1 MLLKS
6 VEFIEFENDPQEWK
20 LEGLSLGQRN
30 LIVGKNAS
38 GKSRTL
44 NVIGALAS
52 NLAGLNPPSISG
64 NYNVIFDNDGK
75 IIEYQLKYNE
85 SEVSE
90 EKLTI
95 GGTVLLSRGD
105 GGKGTIFAEALDGGK
120 NIDFQTPP
128 SGLAV
133 VSRRDTIQH
142 KFLEPLYEWGISL
155 RHYHFGGKLGKEHF
169 AVFVEKG
176 KGNVKIDDRD
186 ENQIVALYRQAM
198 KEFNDDFRA
207 SIINDMREIDYEI
220 EEIGLR
226 APVSIRIISGPGELI
241 GIYVKEKGLKGI
253 TDQHSMS
260 QGMFRVLSILIQIN
274 YSQMAKKSSCILV
287 DDIGEGLD
295 FDRSCKLIDLLRNK
309 AKDHNIQ
316 LILSTNDRFVMN
328 KIPLEEWSVLQRH
341 GSIVKVRN
349 YDNSREIF
357 EEFKFTGLSNFS
369 FLEMDFVNESQ
380 GQEAP
385 IHE

>member
-6 VEFIEFENDPQEWK
+6 VKFIEFESDPQSWT
-20 LEGLSLGQRN
+20 LEGLALGQRN

-44 NVIGALAS
+44 NVIGSLAS
-52 NLAGLNPPSISG
+52 NLAGLKPPGISG
-64 NYNVIFDNDGK
+64 NYDVIFDKDGK
-75 IIEYQLKYNE
+75 IIEYKLKYNE

-95 GGTVLLSRGD
+95 DGRVLLSRGD
-105 GGKGTIFAEALDGGK
+105 GGKGTIFAEALEGGK

-133 VSRRDTIQH
+133 VTRRDTIQH

-155 RHYHFGGKLGKEHF
+155 RHYHFGRTLGKERF
-169 AVFVEKG
+169 DLFEKG
-176 KGNVKIDDRD
+176 KGNEKINDRD
-186 ENQIVALYRQAM
+186 ENQIVALYRQAV
-198 KEFNDDFRA
+198 KEFNDDFTA
-207 SIINDMREIDYEI
+207 VIINDMREIDYDI
-220 EEIGLR
+220 QEIGLR
-226 APVSIRIISGPGELI
+226 APVSIRILSGPGELI
-241 GIYVKEKGLKGI
+241 GIYVKEKGLNGI
-253 TDQHSMS
+253 TDQYSMS
-260 QGMFRVLSILIQIN
+260 QGMFRVLSMLIQVN

-328 KIPLEEWSVLQRH
+328 KVPLEEWSVLQRQ

-349 YDNSREIF
+349 YDNSKEIF

-369 FLEMDFVNESQ
+369 FLEMDFVNESR
-380 GQEAP
+380 GEEAP